1 MTTVPEKRKVEIIPG
16 TQCNQHFADVA
27 AVEQVSYKIGQ
38 IRQKPFKALWPETYP
53 RARHRSPTFHALG
66 EEEWLRT
73 GLWSMVGS
81 LILARR

>member
-38 IRQKPFKALWPETYP
+38 IRQNPFKALWPETYP

-66 EEEWLRT
+66 EEMASYWTLEYGR
-73 GLWSMVGS
+73 VS